1 MLNFNLKIQ
10 FVRRLLSSASVGSRT
25 FARRRTGSTVVSA
38 KRNISWKQRWTILQS
53 IQTWRSW
60 NRNLHN
66 QHFCC
71 IVFGAAQISAATSPE
86 KKTISKA
93 EYCVFGCV
101 RSINTFSFP
110 RFMFHRYKML
120 IHIRTHTNEKPHH
133 CPTCNKSFSRL
144 ENLKIHTRSHTG
156 ESKEVSKRVQPLP
169 LVTLFSGASGART
182 GNGIEPKSTSDI
194 LTFSPWKR
202 DGVSSLRPPCTETLR
217 KQESQERQ
225 SDITHLNIH
234 QTRCATTI
242 RGEIWAE
249 RYSKIICQRE
259 RFTGPVLNLKY
270 LSLCWSRLKY
280 LDNYL
285 IDNKF
290 NTDIHGARM
299 MNRKDLT

>member
-1 MLNFNLKIQ
+1 MNDTAERTNMKELKPQ
-10 FVRRLLSSASVGSRT
+10 FTQSAFLLYCVRRSSDISRHIP
-25 FARRRTGSTVVSA
+25 R
-38 KRNISWKQRWTILQS
+38 
-53 IQTWRSW
+53 
-60 NRNLHN
+60 
-66 QHFCC
+66 
-71 IVFGAAQISAATSPE
+71 

-234 QTRCATTI
+234 QTRYATTI

-299 MNRKDLT
+299 MNRKDLTSINLVNPLKFTP